1 MPSLA
6 EPTRRRSS
14 PRRRILTVA
23 RREFV
28 ATVTRIGYLVTLI
41 AMPLL
46 LAAIALL
53 PTVGVALSGG
63 EEQLLGMKRSS
74 ELTRVGVVDLAGPPV
89 LLESSIRWHNDD
101 QAAALAEGRRLPEH
115 LREPESELPEIFRG
129 DPDLA
134 NLDYGGFDD
143 GRRIELRSFPS
154 EAEAREATVAGE
166 VDEVFVLAANYW
178 ATSQVTVLIPTERP
192 LNPGAYSGKS
202 SVVRLIRHS
211 LLSPRIDEPAVLE
224 RMLHTLDVEEEI
236 LDPDNDGGS
245 EPGSMDQ
252 ALATLVPVLFAM
264 FFSMMIFVSSGYLLD
279 GVGEEKESRVL
290 EILLA
295 SVTAEELL
303 LGKMVGLG
311 GAGLLQS
318 LFFAAVGLGP
328 LLFLGG
334 AGIGLMDVGAMF
346 LCATLGFAMYASL
359 MGASGAVAGN
369 RHEGRQISAF
379 WTLLAASPLFL
390 LLAFMTGEDPPIA
403 VALSLAPPTAPI
415 AMTLRLGAGEVPL
428 WQLGLSLGLMAAT
441 AYLAWRVGSRVFRV
455 AILMTGARPSLKQI
469 WSWIRNG

>member
-1 MPSLA
+1 MQSPP

-23 RREFV
+23 RREFI
-28 ATVTRIGYLVTLI
+28 ATVTRVGYLVTLV
-41 AMPLL
+41 AMPAL

-63 EEQLLGMKRSS
+63 EEQLLGIKKAS
-74 ELTRVGVVDLAGPPV
+74 ELTRVGVVDLADPPV
-89 LLESSIRWHNDD
+89 ILATSIQWHNDD
-101 QAAALAEGRRLPEH
+101 QGAARAEDRQLPEH
-115 LREPESELPEIFRG
+115 LHEPESDLPEIFQG
-129 DPDLA
+129 DPLLA
-134 NLDYGGFDD
+134 NIDYGGFD
-143 GRRIELRSFPS
+143 GNRRLELVSF
-154 EAEAREATVAGE
+154 ATREAAQEATLAGD
-166 VDEVFVLAANYW
+166 VDEVFVLLPEYW
-178 ATSQVTVLIPTERP
+178 STSQITVLIPTERP
-192 LNPGAYSGKS
+192 LNPGAYSGKT
-202 SVVRLIRHS
+202 SVARLIRHS
-211 LLSPRIDEPAVLE
+211 LLAPRIDEPAVLE
-224 RMLHTLDVEEEI
+224 RMLQVMEVDEEI
-236 LDPDNDGGS
+236 LDPTTDAS
-245 EPGSMDQ
+245 APGSLDQ

-279 GVGEEKESRVL
+279 GVGEEKENRVL

-311 GAGLLQS
+311 AAGLLQS

-328 LLFLGG
+328 LLLLGG
-334 AGIGLMDVGAMF
+334 AGVGAMDIVAMF

-415 AMTLRLGAGEVPL
+415 AMTLRLGAGDVPM
-428 WQLGLSLGLMAAT
+428 WQLGLSLALMAAT
-441 AYLAWRVGSRVFRV
+441 AYGAWRVGSRVFRV
-455 AILMTGARPSLKQI
+455 AILMTGARPSLKQV
-469 WSWIRNG
+469 WGWVRRG